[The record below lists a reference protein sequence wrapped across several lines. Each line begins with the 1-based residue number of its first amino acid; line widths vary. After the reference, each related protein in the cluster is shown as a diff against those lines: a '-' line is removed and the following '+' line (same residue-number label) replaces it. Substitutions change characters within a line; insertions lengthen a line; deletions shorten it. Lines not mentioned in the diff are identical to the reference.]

1 LSCEENPLARLLC
14 FSTLNILE
22 SKAHFGQN
30 TSKSRRSPRAAWR
43 GILARDDRT
52 GSRPGAVNRE
62 EDSRRGPGC
71 LPDDGGNMHHLELTD
86 EELNVLRETLGNHV
100 EEMRV
105 ELAHTDTHEFK
116 RILKHR
122 LEVLEHIHSHLD
134 PEMQKVVF

>member
-1 LSCEENPLARLLC
+1 
-14 FSTLNILE
+14 
-22 SKAHFGQN
+22 
-30 TSKSRRSPRAAWR
+30 
-43 GILARDDRT
+43 LARDHQT
-52 GSRPGAVNRE
+52 GSRHGAVDRE
-62 EDSRRGPGC
+62 DDPRRGARW

-86 EELNVLRETLGNHV
+86 EELNVLKETLGNHV